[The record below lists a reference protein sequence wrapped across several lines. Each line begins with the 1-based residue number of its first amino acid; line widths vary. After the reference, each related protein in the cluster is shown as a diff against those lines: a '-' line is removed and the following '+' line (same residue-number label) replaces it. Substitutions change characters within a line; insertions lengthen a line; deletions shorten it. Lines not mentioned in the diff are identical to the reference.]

1 MTLPCAVVIAGPTA
15 SGKSGLALALAV
27 AFDGV
32 VINADSMQVY
42 DALPILT
49 ARPGPG
55 ALTRV
60 PHRLYGMID
69 PAEPCSAARWRD
81 LATTEIYAAWEAGR
95 LPVVVGGTGLYL
107 EALMD
112 GLSPIPEIPPESRAE
127 ARALF
132 EDLGNADFHRRLSEA
147 DPAMAA
153 RLPQGD
159 SQRMIRAW
167 EVLSATGRSLAEWQT
182 EPREGAVAARWLT
195 LALTPPRERLRQACD
210 GRFVAM
216 VDAGAITE
224 ARDFLERDLDPVL
237 PIMKALGLRDLG
249 GFCRGE
255 RSLDDAI
262 AAAQSATRAYAK
274 RQMTWVRHRLKPDMM
289 LDAQLSESLM
299 TSIFAKVRQF
309 RLTPV

>member
-1 MTLPCAVVIAGPTA
+1 MTLPCAVAIAGPTA

-49 ARPGPG
+49 ARPGAG
-55 ALTRV
+55 ALARA
-60 PHRLYGMID
+60 PHRLYGVID

-81 LATTEIYAAWEAGR
+81 LAAAEVESAWESGR
-95 LPVVVGGTGLYL
+95 LPIVVGGTGLYL

-112 GLSPIPEIPPESRAE
+112 GLSPIPEIPAEARAE

-132 EDLGNADFHRRLSEA
+132 DDLGNAAFHLRLAEA
-147 DPAMAA
+147 DPVMAA

-167 EVLSATGRSLAEWQT
+167 EVLSATGRSLAAWQT

-195 LALTPPRERLRQACD
+195 LAVAPPRDRLRQACD
-210 GRFVAM
+210 GRFLAM
-216 VDAGAITE
+216 VKAGAVNE
-224 ARDFLERDLDPVL
+224 ARAFLDRDLDPVL

-249 GFCRGE
+249 GYSRGD
-255 RSLDDAI
+255 RPLDEAI

-274 RQMTWVRHRLKPDMM
+274 RQMTWVRHRLKPDMV

>member
-1 MTLPCAVVIAGPTA
+1 MTLPCAVAIAGPTA

-55 ALTRV
+55 PLARA

-69 PAEPCSAARWRD
+69 PTEPCSAARWRE
-81 LATTEIYAAWEAGR
+81 LAAAEVHAAWDSGR

-112 GLSPIPEIPPESRAE
+112 GLSPIPDIPAEARAE

-132 EDLGNADFHRRLSEA
+132 EELGNAAFHQRLAEA
-147 DPAMAA
+147 DPVMAA

-167 EVLSATGRSLAEWQT
+167 EVLSATGRSLAAWQT

-195 LALTPPRERLRQACD
+195 LALAPPRERLRQACD
-210 GRFVAM
+210 GRFLSM
-216 VDAGAITE
+216 VKAGAVAE
-224 ARDFLERDLDPVL
+224 ARDFLDRDLDPVL

-249 GFCRGE
+249 GYSRGE
-255 RSLDDAI
+255 RPLDEAI

-274 RQMTWVRHRLKPDMM
+274 RQMTWVRHRLKPDMV

>member
-49 ARPGPG
+49 ARPGPNHL
-55 ALTRV
+55 ARA
-60 PHRLYGMID
+60 PHRLYGIID
-69 PAEPCSAARWRD
+69 PSEPCSAARWRD
-81 LATTEIYAAWEAGR
+81 LATAEINAAWEANR
-95 LPVVVGGTGLYL
+95 LPIVVGGTGLYL

-112 GLSPIPEIPPESRAE
+112 GLSPIPEIPAEARAE

-132 EDLGNADFHRRLSEA
+132 EELGNADFHRRLAET
-147 DPAMAA
+147 DPTMAA
-153 RLPQGD
+153 RLPLGD

-167 EVLSATGRSLAEWQT
+167 EVLSATGRSLAAWQT

-195 LALTPPRERLRQACD
+195 LALAPPRERLRQACD
-210 GRFVAM
+210 GRFLAM
-216 VDAGAITE
+216 VDAGAIDE
-224 ARDFLERDLDPVL
+224 AGAFLNRTLDPVL

-249 GFCRGE
+249 AYCQGE
-255 RSLDDAI
+255 RSLDEAI

-274 RQMTWVRHRLKPDMM
+274 RQMTWVRHRLKPDIT

-299 TSIFAKVRQF
+299 TSIFSKVRQF